1 MARRITDYAKCTPE
15 GRGGT
20 REFLSPL
27 LTGSAPARGGFGVGA
42 SPKKRR
48 DKEDQEDKPDG
59 FEEKL
64 GTAKQALSL
73 GKTGARLAEGFRGRG
88 KAASGISGSDAAG
101 LGVNAARGAVGAPL
115 FTHEFTDPRF
125 GDMRFPSTGEI
136 AGVPTT
142 SIGGLSPSDIN
153 LATTAEQGAT
163 GAASGFNIGDIAPYI
178 QAAIAAINTAQTM
191 GSDAPADYKAWKA
204 IHDIGMGVGTSFFP
218 PVAMF
223 GPALSDAASQ
233 IFGWDEPSRA
243 QREAMKDKYYAE
255 QLGTFGLNLKEA
267 GTPEE
272 LEAALG
278 TIEPGS
284 WQRYSPQA
292 QAIINAYKERMTL
305 AQGQPGPTSFASP
318 LMAGQTRA
326 PSRVGQNPEALSSLN
341 EDIRQRDIYRGPL
354 GQEAMRYI
362 PNAGAG
368 NMYHNLDVLAQS
380 PGGTRLG
387 ALNARVGQKVAD
399 MTAARST
406 GLGELGYDQAEYEN
420 LINLSA
426 ALNTALGGSGALGM
440 PSTGGFGAGYEVP
453 LDLGTGSA

>member
-1 MARRITDYAKCTPE
+1 MARRITDYAKYTPE

-27 LTGSAPARGGFGVGA
+27 LPGSAPARGGFGVGA

-48 DKEDQEDKPDG
+48 DEEDQEDKPTG
-59 FEEKL
+59 LEEKL
-64 GTAKQALSL
+64 GTAKQALSV
-73 GKTGARLAEGFRGRG
+73 GKTGAKLAEGFKGRG
-88 KAASGISGSDAAG
+88 DQRTPDGSITGAIPRGLDLFADFPQEIIPYGGAAA
-101 LGVNAARGAVGAPL
+101 
-115 FTHEFTDPRF
+115 
-125 GDMRFPSTGEI
+125 
-136 AGVPTT
+136 
-142 SIGGLSPSDIN
+142 GGLSPSDID

-163 GAASGFNIGDIAPYI
+163 GAAGGLNIGDIAPYI
-178 QAAIAAINTAQTM
+178 QAAIAAINTAQTI

-426 ALNTALGGSGALGM
+426 ALNTALGGSGAFGM